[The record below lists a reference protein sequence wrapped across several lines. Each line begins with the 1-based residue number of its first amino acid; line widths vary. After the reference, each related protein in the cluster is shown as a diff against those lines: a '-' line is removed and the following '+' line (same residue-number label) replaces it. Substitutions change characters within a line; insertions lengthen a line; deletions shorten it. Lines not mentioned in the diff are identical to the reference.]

1 MNSYKWPCLSS
12 FSIWLRQEGSSESK
26 NLDEEDDVDNEPVAP
41 WPVRKGGIYLAIY
54 KHSLSLAF
62 ILLFLASFM
71 VHYYGSWKD
80 FNLEQT
86 LNNKP
91 AVQLTSF
98 ISNSKFWFESFQ
110 NWQSEFLSVAAV
122 VFLTVYLRQKG
133 SPQSKPVDMPYREM
147 E

>member
-1 MNSYKWPCLSS
+1 MAMFII
-12 FSIWLRQEGSSESK
+12 FSIWLRQEGPSESK
-26 NLDEEDDVDNEPVAP
+26 SLDEEDDVDNEPVASPEAP
-41 WPVRKGGIYLAIY
+41 WPVRKGEIYLAIY
-54 KHSLSLAF
+54 KQSLSLAF
-62 ILLFLASFM
+62 ILLFLASFL

-91 AVQLTSF
+91 PVQLTSF
-98 ISNSKFWFESFQ
+98 ISHSKFWFESFQ
-110 NWQSEFLSVAAV
+110 NWQSELRSVAAI

-133 SPQSKPVDMPYREM
+133 SPQSKPGDMAYREM